1 MILIRGKDGEL
12 FSASMHLKMTTGPCS
27 FLRAHGGRVMIQ
39 RCGGDP
45 CPVHLRVRPLRI
57 LDLDSLRGVEVEG
70 FHRSTTSN
78 RGQEGTEPARNTKEC
93 GLGLQKQV
101 RELRPRQAEPF
112 RKLSGQK
119 WAFKI
124 GLGAIGKTRA
134 RPISG

>member
-27 FLRAHGGRVMIQ
+27 FLRALLIPQGSSGGRVMIQ
-39 RCGGDP
+39 RYRGDT

-57 LDLDSLRGVEVEG
+57 LDLDSLRGVGVEG

-93 GLGLQKQV
+93 GLGLQKQGQGA
-101 RELRPRQAEPF
+101 EAQA
-112 RKLSGQK
+112 S
-119 WAFKI
+119 
-124 GLGAIGKTRA
+124 
-134 RPISG
+134 